1 MQKFCN
7 RIIIALH
14 LYNRQPKQFG
24 IIHTPLMQ
32 AKKTHFHPV
41 ENTCFIAKN
50 VERAIPLRLYRRFE
64 DAIHRVSTRG
74 GD

>member
-32 AKKTHFHPV
+32 AKKRISTLLKILV
-41 ENTCFIAKN
+41 
-50 VERAIPLRLYRRFE
+50 LSRLYRRFE
-64 DAIHRVSTRG
+64 DAMNRFNVETAIYRVFIIV
-74 GD
+74 